1 MTKLERKEVLDIE
14 KANFIDENGNFIKDQ
29 TGTYILSRA
38 DESKLDVVMIK
49 DNPLTVKLVNFGKIL
64 FEQKKKKKNN
74 AKPIKE
80 KEIKIKIGI
89 AENDLHTKIEKIKT
103 LSKVKVSLS
112 LSGRETF
119 HEDLALDSLNKVQ
132 SELGI
137 ETKINKVESPRG
149 TTLYFQI

>member
-1 MTKLERKEVLDIE
+1 MTKLERKEVLDIA

-119 HEDLALDSLNKVQ
+119 HEDLALEILNKVQ

>member
-14 KANFIDENGNFIKDQ
+14 KANFIDENGNFIKYQ

-119 HEDLALDSLNKVQ
+119 HEDLALEILNKVQ

>member
-1 MTKLERKEVLDIE
+1 MTKLERKEVLDI
-14 KANFIDENGNFIKDQ
+14 KQANFIDENGNFIKDQ
-29 TGTYILSRA
+29 TGTYIISRA

-119 HEDLALDSLNKVQ
+119 HEDLALDILNKVQ